1 MWKYQIKERMIT
13 TSSPPE
19 ETLRCQDHDSRRTGY
34 EMPHGYAACGLAVWF
49 ILSDLLNC
57 TVEYPAPPRPAPRQ
71 YAIDPLCGRTQSPSL
86 ANASRDRHE
95 IVRIVHIWHMCEWAQ
110 VAR

>member
-57 TVEYPAPPRPAPRQ
+57 TVEYPAPPRPETIRH
-71 YAIDPLCGRTQSPSL
+71 RSL
-86 ANASRDRHE
+86 VRANTIPIAGQ
-95 IVRIVHIWHMCEWAQ
+95 RI
-110 VAR
+110 